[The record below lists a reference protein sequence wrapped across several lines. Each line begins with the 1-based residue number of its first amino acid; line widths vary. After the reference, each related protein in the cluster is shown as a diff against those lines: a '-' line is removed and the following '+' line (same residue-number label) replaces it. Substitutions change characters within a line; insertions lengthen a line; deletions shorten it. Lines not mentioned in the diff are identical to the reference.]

1 MEIRR
6 TWRRG
11 RRNSEERQKAPLT
24 LRLNAPQVSLMN
36 NGEQVLD
43 RPLRGLGAR
52 RAAGDCGPYHGV
64 GAAVGR
70 GGRQG
75 TAAPTMGLAQRAA
88 GDCRPY
94 RWLGARRAAG
104 DCRPYHGVGA
114 AGGRGLPLLPW
125 GLARRLGA
133 AGRRG
138 LPPLPW
144 GCRGGPQGTAAPTM
158 GLARR
163 AAGDCA
169 PYRWVGGVAGEACGE
184 TLGKPFVAPRSLL
197 SV

>member
-1 MEIRR
+1 
-6 TWRRG
+6 
-11 RRNSEERQKAPLT
+11 
-24 LRLNAPQVSLMN
+24 MN

-94 RWLGARRAAG
+94 
-104 DCRPYHGVGA
+104 HGVWR
-114 AGGRGLPLLPW
+114 GGR
-125 GLARRLGA
+125 
-133 AGRRG
+133 
-138 LPPLPW
+138 
-144 GCRGGPQGTAAPTM
+144 QGTAAPTM

-163 AAGDCA
+163 LGAAGGRGLPPLPWGWGRGGRQGTAA
-169 PYRWVGGVAGEACGE
+169 PTVGLGASVVAAGRRGLPPLPLVGGGAGEASGE
-184 TLGKPFVAPRSLL
+184 TLGEPL
-197 SV
+197 SPVGVYYPCREYRMWGLSIVLIL